1 MDEHETFLIW
11 YAKEK
16 GWDKEVGLDIEILYF
31 GSGMAI
37 LNALP
42 AGEWVYAAMGAV
54 PAMMGA
60 LRYDTYVIGN
70 ANEEA
75 LINRVLVR
83 PDSPIAKVKDWNK
96 DYPDV
101 LGLTEKD
108 IVIKNMDQAQALSA
122 FENGIGDGAVLWAPH
137 AYVGE
142 AKDWVL
148 AANPKLCRL
157 ASPCVLVADRKYADA
172 HPDVTAKFLSIYLR
186 AADMLQHEPL
196 ESLVPEYRRFF
207 MEWAGKD
214 YSAELS
220 LLDLQTHPVANLDK
234 QLAMFDASK
243 GQSKAQYWQSEM
255 AKFFAGIG
263 SINPAELKKVEDG
276 SYATDKFL
284 KLVKKPLPSYK

>member
-1 MDEHETFLIW
+1 
-11 YAKEK
+11 
-16 GWDKEVGLDIEILYF
+16 
-31 GSGMAI
+31 
-37 LNALP
+37 
-42 AGEWVYAAMGAV
+42 
-54 PAMMGA
+54 
-60 LRYDTYVIGN
+60 
-70 ANEEA
+70 
-75 LINRVLVR
+75 
-83 PDSPIAKVKDWNK
+83 
-96 DYPDV
+96 
-101 LGLTEKD
+101 
-108 IVIKNMDQAQALSA
+108 MDQAQALSA

-243 GQSKAQYWQSEM
+243 GQSKAAKWM
-255 AKFFAGIG
+255 ADIAEFFAGVGRIT
-263 SINPAELKKVEDG
+263 PDELKVVKDG

-284 KLVKKPLPSYK
+284 KLVKQPIPDYK

>member
-1 MDEHETFLIW
+1 M
-11 YAKEK
+11 K
-16 GWDKEVGLDIEILYF
+16 G
-31 GSGMAI
+31 
-37 LNALP
+37 
-42 AGEWVYAAMGAV
+42 
-54 PAMMGA
+54 
-60 LRYDTYVIGN
+60 
-70 ANEEA
+70 
-75 LINRVLVR
+75 
-83 PDSPIAKVKDWNK
+83 WNK
-96 DYPDV
+96 DYPDVLGSPETVKGKTFLTTTVSSAHYALSVWLRV

-142 AKDWVL
+142 AKGWVL
-148 AANPKLCRL
+148 AGNPKLCKL

-186 AADMLQHEPL
+186 AANMLQKEPL
-196 ESLVPEYRRFF
+196 ESLVPEYQRFF

-220 LLDLQTHPVANLDK
+220 LLDLQTHPVANLDE

-255 AKFFAGIG
+255 ARFFAEIG
-263 SINPAELKKVEDG
+263 SINKDELKKVEDG

-284 KLVKKPLPSYK
+284 KLIKKPIPSYK